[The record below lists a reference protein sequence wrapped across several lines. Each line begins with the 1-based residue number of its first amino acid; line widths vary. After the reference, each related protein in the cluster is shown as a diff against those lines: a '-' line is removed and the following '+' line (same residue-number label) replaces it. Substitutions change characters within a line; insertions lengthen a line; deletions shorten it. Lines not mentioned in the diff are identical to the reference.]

1 MVGAA
6 LPSVDE
12 CGECQEMKMGRLD
25 KMEKQQTT
33 VTKLP
38 NGPFEAIGLAKHFQH
53 CNLWLSC
60 GSSGGPSIV
69 ITDPS
74 QA

>member
-6 LPSVDE
+6 LPSVGE

-25 KMEKQQTT
+25 KMEKLQTT
-33 VTKLP
+33 MTQRP
-38 NGPFEAIGLAKHFQH
+38 NGPFEAIGLAMHFQR

-60 GSSGGPSIV
+60 RSSEGPSIV

-74 QA
+74 H